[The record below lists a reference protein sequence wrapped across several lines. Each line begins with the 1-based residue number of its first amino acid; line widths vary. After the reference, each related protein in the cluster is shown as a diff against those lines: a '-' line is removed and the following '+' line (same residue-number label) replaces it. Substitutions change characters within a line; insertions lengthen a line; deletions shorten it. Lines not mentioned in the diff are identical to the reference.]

1 MTLAEAL
8 QKSLLFF
15 RAQRSGDL
23 GADNPV
29 PFRSLPSFATDGS
42 DVGVD
47 LSKGYFDAGDF
58 VKYGQ
63 PAAYTISMLAWSGL
77 EFADGFRAAGSL
89 SELHYAV
96 RWGTDYILEA
106 SRHLDAQCTF
116 YAQVGR
122 GAAEGCD
129 GAPGCSY
136 DHGYWGRPEDY
147 SAYPSAAARQTSV
160 ISAAAPG
167 TECAPR
173 PPPHA
178 SLILQAPLART
189 HLPTTLLHLLA
200 LRRNRARLPPRPLP
214 PSRRI
219 WAQASAALAASSLL
233 LADDGGGERGERGA
247 YAAALLQR
255 AVQLYGCAVAHNP
268 QNATLQASLPAV
280 LPQYRSNGFSDELG
294 WAAAWLHT
302 ATAEE
307 RYALDFQANMR
318 RGEDRWYY
326 EGWAASWD
334 DVNAL
339 AKLRMLLSAPDGFAH
354 REHLLQSVRTFVV
367 KWSECSGEAGPP
379 TATGCGLC
387 WLNRWLNGL
396 GLVFTSHRSRP
407 NGVLAG
413 YRTMPRLSSNPA
425 LDQVGTPTLRA
436 HRGATRRTFRHSPTR

>member
-1 MTLAEAL
+1 MRTSPASTRLANPAGPAGPHAPAYYPL
-8 QKSLLFF
+8 TPASPSPQPGAPPAKTPASL
-15 RAQRSGDL
+15 AQDL
-23 GADNPV
+23 GA
-29 PFRSLPSFATDGS
+29 
-42 DVGVD
+42 
-47 LSKGYFDAGDF
+47 
-58 VKYGQ
+58 GQ
-63 PAAYTISMLAWSGL
+63 
-77 EFADGFRAAGSL
+77 
-89 SELHYAV
+89 
-96 RWGTDYILEA
+96 
-106 SRHLDAQCTF
+106 
-116 YAQVGR
+116 
-122 GAAEGCD
+122 
-129 GAPGCSY
+129 
-136 DHGYWGRPEDY
+136 
-147 SAYPSAAARQTSV
+147 
-160 ISAAAPG
+160 
-167 TECAPR
+167 
-173 PPPHA
+173 
-178 SLILQAPLART
+178 
-189 HLPTTLLHLLA
+189 
-200 LRRNRARLPPRPLP
+200 
-214 PSRRI
+214 
-219 WAQASAALAASSLL
+219 
-233 LADDGGGERGERGA
+233 RGA

-387 WLNRWLNGL
+387 WLNRWLNGG